1 MKKDQTQQAAN
12 VARVGIIILWGI
24 FMFAVIKSH
33 L

>member
-12 VARVGIIILWGI
+12 IAKVGIIVLWGI
-24 FMFAVIKSH
+24 LMFIVIKSH

>member
-12 VARVGIIILWGI
+12 VAKVGIIILWGV
-24 FMFAVIKSH
+24 FMFAVIKAH

>member
-12 VARVGIIILWGI
+12 VARVGIIILWVI